1 MRTHIAEA
9 LCSALWVYTAGRDRG
24 LETSL
29 LLPPADTPQT
39 HTGLPLVDGSDPQQP
54 SRRVHTYA
62 QEWAFQADGYEPV
75 YYSHSRLM

>member
-1 MRTHIAEA
+1 MRCGFAQQAATGDLKQAS
-9 LCSALWVYTAGRDRG
+9 CC
-24 LETSL
+24 L
-29 LLPPADTPQT
+29 LLLTPLQT

-75 YYSHSRLM
+75 YYSHSRFM